1 MMCRV
6 LTLRTPVAG
15 YVTQPPFP
23 TGPDGTVQYQGD
35 QTRMMVS
42 IGDQRSLPI
51 NRSGSAVFVPVMRT
65 DAQGQAVGVGFFQA
79 LDDLTASV
87 NGSNQAGMQ
96 RGIGEMETLL
106 QGVLLG
112 RADVGTDL
120 AVADQQ
126 TSVLDDITL
135 NLKST
140 LSDVEDLD
148 FAAAVTKMNKQMLS
162 LEAAQASFA
171 KIAKLNLFNYIN

>member
-1 MMCRV
+1 MGAHR
-6 LTLRTPVAG
+6 LTQGLVAIAAFHQRDEFAAPG
-15 YVTQPPFP
+15 TQQ
-23 TGPDGTVQYQGD
+23 VEQ
-35 QTRMMVS
+35 S
-42 IGDQRSLPI
+42 
-51 NRSGSAVFVPVMRT
+51 
-65 DAQGQAVGVGFFQA
+65 
-79 LDDLTASV
+79 
-87 NGSNQAGMQ
+87 NGH
-96 RGIGEMETLL
+96 L
-106 QGVLLG
+106 
-112 RADVGTDL
+112 ADVGTDL

-126 TSVLDDITL
+126 TSVLDDVTL